1 MDIGSVVNQGLIGMQ
16 KSQSSML
23 QSAQQI
29 AQTGTS
35 QRAGA
40 PAVSQPSQDLASSL
54 VNLKIQSQVFD
65 SSAKVV
71 SAADKTIGTLLDVK
85 A

>member
-1 MDIGSVVNQGLIGMQ
+1 MDVGSVINQGLIGMQ
-16 KSQSSML
+16 KSQSSMY

-29 AQTGTS
+29 AGM
-35 QRAGA
+35 AKEGA
-40 PAVSQPSQDLASSL
+40 SASTQNLAENL
-54 VNLKIQSQVFD
+54 VNLKVQQNVFD

-71 SAADKTIGTLLDVK
+71 KTASDTIGTLLDIK

>member
-1 MDIGSVVNQGLIGMQ
+1 MDVGSAVNQGLIGMQ
-16 KSQSSML
+16 KSQSSMY

-29 AQTGTS
+29 AGMAKQGVD
-35 QRAGA
+35 A
-40 PAVSQPSQDLASSL
+40 PVQDLAESL
-54 VNLKIQSQVFD
+54 VNLKVQQQVFD

-71 SAADKTIGTLLDVK
+71 KTANDMIGSLLDVK

>member
-1 MDIGSVVNQGLIGMQ
+1 MDIGSVINQGLIGMQ
-16 KSQSSML
+16 KSQSSMF

-29 AQTGTS
+29 AGM
-35 QRAGA
+35 AKEGA
-40 PAVSQPSQDLASSL
+40 NASPQDLAENL
-54 VNLKIQSQVFD
+54 VNLKVQQNMFD

-71 SAADKTIGTLLDVK
+71 KTASDTIGTLLNVK

>member
-1 MDIGSVVNQGLIGMQ
+1 MDVGSVVNQGLIGMQ

-29 AQTGTS
+29 AQVGTT
-35 QRAGA
+35 QRDNPQANDIA
-40 PAVSQPSQDLASSL
+40 EPLINIKA
-54 VNLKIQSQVFD
+54 QSQVFD

-71 SAADKTIGTLLDVK
+71 KAADETIGTLLDVK

>member
-1 MDIGSVVNQGLIGMQ
+1 MDVGSVINQGLIGMQ
-16 KSQSSML
+16 KSQSSMY

-29 AQTGTS
+29 AGM
-35 QRAGA
+35 AKVGA
-40 PAVSQPSQDLASSL
+40 SASTQDLAENL
-54 VNLKIQSQVFD
+54 VNLKVQQNVFD

-71 SAADKTIGTLLDVK
+71 KTASDTIGTLLDIK

>member
-1 MDIGSVVNQGLIGMQ
+1 MDVGSVINQGLIGMQ
-16 KSQSSML
+16 KSQSSMF

-29 AQTGTS
+29 AGMAKDGVNAS
-35 QRAGA
+35 
-40 PAVSQPSQDLASSL
+40 SQDLAENL
-54 VNLKIQSQVFD
+54 VNLKVQQNMFD

-71 SAADKTIGTLLDVK
+71 KTANDTIGTLLDIK